1 MLTVISSIPVV
12 VPQLIWNAYSSSS
25 SILFTDL
32 LTPFQQSS
40 PFVLARVGLLKSA
53 FVLPLLQNEPFVVVI
68 TRCWSGRTTAISSVM
83 TLTSSS
89 ETGLASWT
97 FAAADEN
104 TPWLSS
110 KKFTQSFDSSIFLD
124 YISVAFIARSIRWTS
139 SNFGSYPLSSNFL
152 LNPDDLHL
160 SMTWSQSFS
169 VRLLPKLQF
178 SAWCVNLIT
187 NWSTLSLFSCFI
199 WQKMCLSYWMF
210 AFGEKCSSNTFEAAS
225 HSYIPSLASIL

>member
-1 MLTVISSIPVV
+1 MKCIFVKFINTIYGFTYAFPTIVTFRVSWRWPLEVRFCFTTAAKWTVCGSYYTL
-12 VPQLIWNAYSSSS
+12 LIWQDNCYLERNDPHVH
-25 SILFTDL
+25 I
-32 LTPFQQSS
+32 
-40 PFVLARVGLLKSA
+40 
-53 FVLPLLQNEPFVVVI
+53 
-68 TRCWSGRTTAISSVM
+68 
-83 TLTSSS
+83 